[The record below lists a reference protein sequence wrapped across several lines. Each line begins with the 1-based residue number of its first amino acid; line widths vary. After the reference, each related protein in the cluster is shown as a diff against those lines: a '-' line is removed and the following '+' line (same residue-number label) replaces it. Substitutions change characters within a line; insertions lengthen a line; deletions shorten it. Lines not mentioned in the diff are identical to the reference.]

1 MASYDPAY
9 ANSSGYF
16 KDPGTGEDLSV
27 DMPRSVACELRDG
40 KFIWP
45 QVEVSTGEN
54 VKIVYKYFTDEEKQ
68 LYKEYRG
75 RGSGSSTPRT
85 PRQPKVKGEAHL
97 DPVTGEV
104 VYDNPVLEPAKPK
117 TVAAKTF
124 HVDPAD
130 YEVEYVGNA
139 EESTASENTKQLIA
153 ECDRILGCC
162 QIASITYALL
172 VKDKAP
178 GKVYHVPRVLLTNA
192 DIERLS

>member
-1 MASYDPAY
+1 MAGYDPAY

-75 RGSGSSTPRT
+75 RGSGSSA
-85 PRQPKVKGEAHL
+85 PRQPKQPKKKGEPHL
-97 DPVTGEV
+97 DPETGEI
-104 VYDNPVLEPAKPK
+104 VYDAPEESTPATPVVHKKEAQP
-117 TVAAKTF
+117 
-124 HVDPAD
+124 DPAD
-130 YEVEYVGNA
+130 AEVEFVV
-139 EESTASENTKQLIA
+139 STPATQELIA
-153 ECDRILGCC
+153 SCDRILGIS
-162 QIASITYALL
+162 QIAGISYALL
-172 VKDKAP
+172 VKDNNTHKI
-178 GKVYHVPRVLLTNA
+178 YHVPRSLIKEE
-192 DIERLS
+192 DMRRLS

>member
-27 DMPRSVACELRDG
+27 DMERSVPCELRDG

-45 QVEVSTGEN
+45 QVTVSTGES
-54 VKIVYKYFTDEEKQ
+54 VKIVYKYFTDEEKN

-85 PRQPKVKGEAHL
+85 PRQTKKKGEAHL
-97 DPVTGEV
+97 DPETGEV
-104 VYDNPVLEPAKPK
+104 VYDEP
-117 TVAAKTF
+117 
-124 HVDPAD
+124 
-130 YEVEYVGNA
+130 
-139 EESTASENTKQLIA
+139 EESTPAPRPVRQKQEYNDPATAEVEFVDDGESVASENTRELIA
-153 ECDRILGCC
+153 SCDRIIGCS

-172 VKDKAP
+172 IKDSNKH
-178 GKVYHVPRVLLTNA
+178 KVYHVPRALLTNA
-192 DIERLS
+192 DMERLS

>member
-27 DMPRSVACELRDG
+27 DMERSVQCELCDG

-45 QVEVSTGEN
+45 QVTVSTGES

-75 RGSGSSTPRT
+75 RGSGSSTPRQ
-85 PRQPKVKGEAHL
+85 PRQKKGEAHL

-104 VYDNPVLEPAKPK
+104 VYDEP
-117 TVAAKTF
+117 
-124 HVDPAD
+124 
-130 YEVEYVGNA
+130 
-139 EESTASENTKQLIA
+139 EESTPAPRPVRQKQEYNDPANVEVEFVDNDGEAVASENTKQLIA
-153 ECDRILGCC
+153 ECDRILGCS
-162 QIASITYALL
+162 QIAGITYALL
-172 VKDKAP
+172 IKDKAP
-178 GKVYHVPRVLLTNA
+178 GKVYHVPRALLTNA
-192 DIERLS
+192 DMERLS

>member
-27 DMPRSVACELRDG
+27 DMERSVPCELRDG

-45 QVEVSTGEN
+45 QVTVSTGES

-75 RGSGSSTPRT
+75 RPSGSSTPRA
-85 PRQPKVKGEAHL
+85 PRQKKGEAHL

-104 VYDNPVLEPAKPK
+104 VYDAP
-117 TVAAKTF
+117 
-124 HVDPAD
+124 
-130 YEVEYVGNA
+130 
-139 EESTASENTKQLIA
+139 EESTPAPRPVRQKQEYNDPANAEVEFVDDGESVASENTKELIA
-153 ECDRILGCC
+153 SCDRIIGCS
-162 QIASITYALL
+162 QIAGITYALL
-172 VKDKAP
+172 TKDSNKY
-178 GKVYHVPRVLLTNA
+178 KVYHVPRALLTSA
-192 DIERLS
+192 DMERLS